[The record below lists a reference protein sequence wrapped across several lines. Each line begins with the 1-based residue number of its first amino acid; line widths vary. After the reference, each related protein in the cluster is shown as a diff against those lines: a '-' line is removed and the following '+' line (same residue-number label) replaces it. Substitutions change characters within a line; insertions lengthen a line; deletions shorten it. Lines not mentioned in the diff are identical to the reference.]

1 MFLDK
6 ELKRIQE
13 SKNRLAICCEFRRRL
28 VQLDAQGFWSKGWST
43 LSNLTLG
50 LALAEHILSIYHRY
64 INKTR

>member
-6 ELKRIQE
+6 ELRRIQE

-28 VQLDAQGFWSKGWST
+28 VQLDVQGLWSKGWST

-50 LALAEHILSIYHRY
+50 LTLAEHLLDMYHRHKN
-64 INKTR
+64 NKQ